1 MDTTEI
7 SSLLERG
14 AALALDL
21 ACDDDPESSRDSD
34 TVHQLTEALRELTR
48 WQWVR
53 RGTGLTLCWGGRPV
67 GAVWSSCGLY
77 CCKWLESSVTD
88 RDLVSEEAAQDLIES
103 KARARGFLTGEVE
116 R

>member
-14 AALALDL
+14 AALAHDL
-21 ACDDDPESSRDSD
+21 ACDDDPESTQDSD
-34 TVHQLTEALRELTR
+34 TVHQLTEAVRELTR

-67 GAVWSSCGLY
+67 GAEPRREARSS
-77 CCKWLESSVTD
+77 
-88 RDLVSEEAAQDLIES
+88 R
-103 KARARGFLTGEVE
+103 ARAAAEIHQA
-116 R
+116 